1 MAMSAAGQ
9 LKTNTIQYRASQVKS
24 DTDHMWMQA
33 RCEGTPIIV
42 FGVGGEGIKFRLNEI
57 VKARVRIDDNPP
69 HEMKALI

>member
-1 MAMSAAGQ
+1 
-9 LKTNTIQYRASQVKS
+9 
-24 DTDHMWMQA
+24 
-33 RCEGTPIIV
+33 V